1 MPYKSRYVLITI
13 IIWSALAAI
22 SAQAQ
27 TQAPTAE
34 GVWQGALTAGVFKLR
49 LVMKISHKP
58 DGTWTGTL
66 DSLDQGVKDIPM
78 STVTFQSGKL
88 HVEMKSIGA
97 TYDARLSADGNQLD
111 GEFNQG
117 AKMPLELTR
126 IAKAEDAALKR
137 PQTPVKPYPYAE
149 QEVSYHNTQDKI
161 TLAGTLTIPSGAGPF
176 PAVLLITGSGPQD
189 RDEMLLGHRPF
200 LVLADYLTRRGV
212 AVLRVDD
219 RGVGGTSKGTPND
232 TSENYVND
240 VLAGVDFLKTRK
252 EINAKQI
259 GLIGH
264 SEGGMIAPMA
274 AARSN
279 DVAFIVLM
287 AGPGIVGDKL
297 LAMQNRLISSAECER
312 QVNESAAQSARLFAI
327 ARDEKDPAVAKQ
339 KLDAER
345 AKIEERSRKNLE
357 AQLAGTASQLNQ
369 ILTPWFRFF
378 LGYDPRP
385 TLLKIRVPVLAI
397 NGELDTQVPAKEDL
411 AAIEQALKD
420 GGNGDY
426 KIVLLPKLNH
436 LFQTATTGSP
446 SEYANIEETIAPV
459 ALQTMGDWIVA
470 HTSVGKTARAN

>member
-1 MPYKSRYVLITI
+1 M
-13 IIWSALAAI
+13 
-22 SAQAQ
+22 
-27 TQAPTAE
+27 
-34 GVWQGALTAGVFKLR
+34 
-49 LVMKISHKP
+49 
-58 DGTWTGTL
+58 
-66 DSLDQGVKDIPM
+66 
-78 STVTFQSGKL
+78 
-88 HVEMKSIGA
+88 
-97 TYDARLSADGNQLD
+97 
-111 GEFNQG
+111 
-117 AKMPLELTR
+117 
-126 IAKAEDAALKR
+126 
-137 PQTPVKPYPYAE
+137 
-149 QEVSYHNTQDKI
+149 
-161 TLAGTLTIPSGAGPF
+161 
-176 PAVLLITGSGPQD
+176 
-189 RDEMLLGHRPF
+189 
-200 LVLADYLTRRGV
+200 
-212 AVLRVDD
+212 
-219 RGVGGTSKGTPND
+219 
-232 TSENYVND
+232 ND